1 MVGEG
6 SRLCSTPVIAIHT
19 LNRINVV
26 ANGMSNNAFTHDVS
40 THDSEYV
47 FIVKSLFYPTITV
60 VFLLLCLWLGQ
71 RTLIGVDFLIVGMAF
86 VGVAEFLEVSD
97 VLRAESWQRKLV
109 CLVSI
114 ATRWIGIG
122 LGMAIVLY
130 LSGLNA
136 VLHDAV
142 ITFWF
147 ASTPFILW
155 CGAIGVR
162 HLLLHMGL
170 KHRQPRR
177 AVVVGETEAGFL
189 LSTMLRNEPL
199 LGIKSL
205 GVFTDRSIH
214 GDEAQLLPQAQRV
227 LGQLDDVAQFVRE
240 QNIQVVYITLPMS
253 RAPRVMQ
260 LLDALNDTIASVYF
274 VPNFIPL
281 PHLQARFDVVHGIP
295 LIAVCETPFYGVRGL
310 VKRCMDVIIATSAV
324 IILSPLFVCIAIGV
338 KLSSKGPAVYKQR
351 RYGLDGRE
359 IMIYKFRSMSVSE
372 DGASSYTQVTRGDN
386 RVTRF
391 GALLRRTS
399 CDELPQFFNVLD
411 GTMSVVGPRP
421 HAIAVNEHYRSLIP
435 SYMIRH
441 KIKPGITGWAQVN
454 GFRGGDDLPSMTKRI
469 ECDLFY
475 LANWSLALDVR
486 ILLQTFSLVWMDR
499 RAY

>member
-1 MVGEG
+1 M
-6 SRLCSTPVIAIHT
+6 A
-19 LNRINVV
+19 
-26 ANGMSNNAFTHDVS
+26 NNALAHDVS

-47 FIVKSLFYPTITV
+47 FIVKSLFYPIVTV
-60 VFLLLCLWLGQ
+60 IFLTVCLWLGQ
-71 RTLIGVDFLIVGMAF
+71 RPLVGAYFLIVGMAF
-86 VGVAEFLEVSD
+86 IGVAEFLEVSD
-97 VLRAESWQRKLV
+97 VLHAESWQRKL
-109 CLVSI
+109 LGLFNI
-114 ATRWIGIG
+114 AARWLGIG
-122 LGMAIVLY
+122 VGMAVVLY
-130 LSGLNA
+130 LSGLSG
-136 VLHDAV
+136 VLRDGVV
-142 ITFWF
+142 IVWF
-147 ASTPFILW
+147 TSTPLILW

-162 HLLLHMGL
+162 RLLLQLGL

-177 AVVVGETEAGFL
+177 AVVVGQTEAGLL

-205 GVFTDRSIH
+205 GVFTDNSNEG
-214 GDEAQLLPQAQRV
+214 GDAGPWPDTQAV
-227 LGQLDDVAQFVRE
+227 LGQLDDVAEFVRK

-253 RAPRVMQ
+253 RAPRVLQ

-281 PHLQARFDVVHGIP
+281 QHLQARFDVVHGIP

-310 VKRCMDVIIATSAV
+310 VKRCIDVVIAVGVLVTLA
-324 IILSPLFVCIAIGV
+324 PLLLCIAIAV
-338 KLSSKGPAVYKQR
+338 KATSKGPAMYRQR

-372 DGASSYTQVTRGDN
+372 DGVTSYTQVTRDDN
-386 RVTRF
+386 RVTRL

-399 CDELPQFFNVLD
+399 CDELPQFINVLE
-411 GTMSVVGPRP
+411 GSMSVVGPRP

-454 GFRGGDDLPSMTKRI
+454 GYRGGDDLPSMTKRI
-469 ECDLFY
+469 ECDLHY
-475 LANWSLALDVR
+475 LANWSLALDLR
-486 ILLQTFSLVWMDR
+486 ILLQTVSLVWMDR

>member
-1 MVGEG
+1 M
-6 SRLCSTPVIAIHT
+6 
-19 LNRINVV
+19 
-26 ANGMSNNAFTHDVS
+26 ANNTFAHDVS

-60 VFLLLCLWLGQ
+60 IFLTVCLWLGQ
-71 RTLIGVDFLIVGMAF
+71 RPLVGAYFLVVGLAF
-86 VGVAEFLEVSD
+86 IGVAEFLEVSD
-97 VLRAESWQRKLV
+97 VLRAESLQRKLL
-109 CLVSI
+109 CLLNI
-114 ATRWIGIG
+114 AARWVGIGIG
-122 LGMAIVLY
+122 MTIVLY
-130 LSGLNA
+130 LSGLGG
-136 VLHDAV
+136 VLHDGV
-142 ITFWF
+142 IIFWF
-147 ASTPFILW
+147 VSTPLILW

-177 AVVVGETEAGFL
+177 AVVVGKTEAGLL

-205 GVFTDRSIH
+205 GIFTDH
-214 GDEAQLLPQAQRV
+214 DNDDDEAELLPNTQAV
-227 LGQLDDVAQFVRE
+227 LGRLDDVARFVRE
-240 QNIQVVYITLPMS
+240 QNVQVVYITLPMS
-253 RAPRVMQ
+253 RTPQVLQ

-281 PHLQARFDVVHGIP
+281 QHLQARFDVVHGIP

-310 VKRCMDVIIATSAV
+310 VKRCVDVVIATGV
-324 IILSPLFVCIAIGV
+324 LITLSPLLIGIAIGV
-338 KLSSKGPAVYKQR
+338 RLSSKGPAMYKQR

-372 DGASSYTQVTRGDN
+372 DGATSYTQVTRDDS

-399 CDELPQFFNVLD
+399 CDELPQFFNVLE

-454 GFRGGDDLPSMTKRI
+454 GYRGGDDLPSMTKRI
-469 ECDLFY
+469 ECDLHY
-475 LANWSLALDVR
+475 LANWSLALDLR
-486 ILLQTFSLVWMDR
+486 ILLQTVSLVWIDR